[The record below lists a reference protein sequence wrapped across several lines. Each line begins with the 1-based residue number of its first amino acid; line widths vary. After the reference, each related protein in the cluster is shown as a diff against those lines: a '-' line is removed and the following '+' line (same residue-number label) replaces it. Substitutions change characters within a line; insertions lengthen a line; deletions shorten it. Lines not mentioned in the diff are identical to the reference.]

1 MKYACLHWAEGCVLR
16 QEADGYPPQPLRPW
30 VKQLE
35 IHSLWTRNSKMRT
48 AGQLRETA
56 GPCPGHI
63 CLILQVHMKALCR
76 SKGGVTSRDA
86 FYPWTF
92 SVESILAKRRMCTQ
106 KRILRYSRYGLWMG
120 QIEMTGLRKT
130 RRNAPSKWFKI
141 PRGNNA
147 GLLPLSL
154 PFYLST
160 CTVFFLLIHTSLASL
175 LSLFVGILFCKA
187 EAPEPLSLAT
197 ALVTGIWCFL
207 HYNRAGNPSPTQAV
221 AGWGHLRLI

>member
-1 MKYACLHWAEGCVLR
+1 MHASIGQKDVYWGRKRMGTPPPAPTLS
-16 QEADGYPPQPLRPW
+16 EATGDSFPMDQKLQDENSRAIKGDGWTLPRPYMSHPASAH
-30 VKQLE
+30 E
-35 IHSLWTRNSKMRT
+35 SS
-48 AGQLRETA
+48 
-56 GPCPGHI
+56 
-63 CLILQVHMKALCR
+63 LQV
-76 SKGGVTSRDA
+76 KGGVTSRDA

-130 RRNAPSKWFKI
+130 RRNAPSKWFKM

-187 EAPEPLSLAT
+187 EGPEPLSLAT